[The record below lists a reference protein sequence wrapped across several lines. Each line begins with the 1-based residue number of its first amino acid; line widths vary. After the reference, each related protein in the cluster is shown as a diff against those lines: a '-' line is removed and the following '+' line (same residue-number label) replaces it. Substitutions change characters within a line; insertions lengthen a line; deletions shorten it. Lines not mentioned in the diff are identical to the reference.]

1 MILFVI
7 LLLAISIETA
17 FISSRIPKNFN
28 APIRRALTTTK
39 KDRSLTSCKP
49 SSITLYS
56 STKNDPNFK
65 GGLSNLNYY
74 LRDHEI
80 MKRLTNGPSPVHL
93 LNDPEF
99 FNDVVE
105 GGKQALA
112 SQLLRNGQKVKIIDE
127 NGNNL
132 LVRIIEKQMSHLIG
146 SLVIHRRKET
156 IEAFHKKDA
165 KTGHTPLSMA
175 VELGDRIAIY
185 EIVSPRLN

>member
-28 APIRRALTTTK
+28 APLRRSLTTTK
-39 KDRSLTSCKP
+39 KDCSLTSCKP

-56 STKNDPNFK
+56 PHFK
-65 GGLSNLNYY
+65 GLGNLNYY

-93 LNDPEF
+93 LNDSEF